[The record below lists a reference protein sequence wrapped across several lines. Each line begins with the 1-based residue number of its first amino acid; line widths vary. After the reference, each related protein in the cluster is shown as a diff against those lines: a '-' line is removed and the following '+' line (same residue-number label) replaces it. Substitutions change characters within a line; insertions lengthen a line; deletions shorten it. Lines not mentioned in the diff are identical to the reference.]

1 MFKRKQIDQRVQ
13 KALFRKIDAMNRL
26 GLTNDRVVGD
36 DNKNKSFFIGD
47 SLEPQDNSNP
57 IEQHLYRGCFAKVS
71 VAVKDQEKS
80 TESNEVGQPISISS
94 YIGKENDILSQ
105 KNKPLAFRQGFGES
119 PDNRFL
125 GESGITSINVN
136 QMEYYTN
143 NFNIGWVCPDPV
155 FFEETF
161 EPSFLKLGAY
171 VAIEFGWGIDDR
183 EFQVES
189 LSIEEMKRLL
199 KGTNLIERNL
209 NTAGN
214 YYCGV
219 GTVTKFDWKI
229 TDNGTYAGDI
239 QVMSPGASALLETTQ
254 GTGAYSDVVSKIKST
269 FELQKVTE
277 RLKESKADNPELKK
291 EQQEIIKKSNSATE
305 VVESLKDNSILFNMV
320 IKNLKDVMD
329 AKLEGIEYQKDT
341 QVNSP
346 YGKSF
351 TNIKG
356 DLESVK
362 NTNYKYKD
370 GLLNVQCKQE
380 TLEEIL
386 AASIG
391 IDHVPEYFRNRYF
404 CNWAWFEDN
413 ILQDFFNLST
423 KDGVELQK
431 VDSKL
436 NGEPNKCQSSEYLYS
451 LGLDHVILP
460 NQHQPL
466 LDAGFKAIKDKSLIE
481 QYYSPKQRLDL
492 MRMHSIYNTIDS
504 TFGKEAPFR
513 GGVSETDLTLEQE
526 TINIGGVEIPVAG
539 DISSDGTFTGPFY
552 SGTLENYGTIRNM
565 VFPMEMYITHFQG
578 ISSLRQGLRNFWAD
592 VTNQYGGYWGFQ
604 IGESKEEPNTVG
616 VFDSYYAPEGLNTI
630 KPSDKLN
637 TNETFEFSIL
647 SDKSI
652 VKDFDVNL
660 DLSAEAS
667 VLARYGGLNSVKD
680 GNQSQDGKKDLGL
693 EAWNILTANTTLEE
707 NLTKEDLEKY
717 NAIDNAITSV
727 RYKRENDSF
736 YSSIESIQDDEDAY
750 REQVENETENIVE
763 GVGCYT
769 KRGNFSKYFKN
780 IMLYLINYSTA
791 KGSGSNLE
799 QAQIQIPV
807 SLTMTLDGIGGL
819 QVGNIFTIDYLPK
832 LYRDNVYFM
841 ITKVNHKVSTTGWET
856 DLEAIM
862 TVRMKEV
869 WKTSGKQLEAG
880 LEDYLELFKIT
891 NVNNYN
897 GEFDSIILT
906 NKEDIERDKLA
917 AEAERKRL
925 LELQF
930 KDTRTGTSTSGMA
943 GYIGD
948 ILTGNAASRAAGGED
963 IAQTQAQTQFGYFKS
978 GDTPA
983 D

>member
-94 YIGKENDILSQ
+94 YIGKEDDILSQ

-119 PDNRFL
+119 SDNRFL

-277 RLKESKADNPELKK
+277 RLNESKADNPELKK

-329 AKLEGIEYQKDT
+329 AKLEGIELIGKDSS
-341 QVNSP
+341 VVPISP
-346 YGKSF
+346 YGATAAGTKPGFIEFDGVAF
-351 TNIKG
+351 TQKGGGDIHYKYQNGLINIKC
-356 DLESVK
+356 
-362 NTNYKYKD
+362 N
-370 GLLNVQCKQE
+370 GLKV
-380 TLEEIL
+380 
-386 AASIG
+386 AGGSS
-391 IDHVPEYFRNRYF
+391 PEYLKNRYF
-404 CNWAWFEDN
+404 CNWGWFEDN

-431 VDSKL
+431 VESKL
-436 NGEPNKCQSSEYLYS
+436 NGESNKCQSTDYLYS

-460 NQHQPL
+460 KQHQPL
-466 LDAGFKAIKDKSLIE
+466 LDFGFEAIKDKSLVE
-481 QYYSPKQRLDL
+481 QYYSRRQRKNLV
-492 MRMHSIYNTIDS
+492 RMHAFYKVIDDNFPEFKS
-504 TFGKEAPFR
+504 EETFIENVEAF
-513 GGVSETDLTLEQE
+513 E
-526 TINIGGVEIPVAG
+526 NVEFEDTEG
-539 DISSDGTFTGPFY
+539 FDTFTDEEADKPLILKNKGV
-552 SGTLENYGTIRNM
+552 IRHM
-565 VFPMEMYITHFQG
+565 VFPMEMYQKHFQG

-616 VFDSYYAPEGLNTI
+616 VFDSYFAPESLNTI

-652 VKDFDVNL
+652 VKDFDVSL

-727 RYKRENDSF
+727 RYKRENDTF
-736 YSSIESIQDDEDAY
+736 YSSIKSIQDDEDAY
-750 REQVENETENIVE
+750 REQVENKTENIVE

-869 WKTSGKQLEAG
+869 WKTSGKELEAG
-880 LEDYLELFKIT
+880 LQDYLELFKIT
-891 NVNNYN
+891 NVTDYD
-897 GEFDSIILT
+897 GRFDEQI
-906 NKEDIERDKLA
+906 A
-917 AEAERKRL
+917 AENIALGDANEKANEAAVAEANERL
-925 LELQF
+925 VNV
-930 KDTRTGTSTSGMA
+930 TSIASGQNR
-943 GYIGD
+943 G
-948 ILTGNAASRAAGGED
+948 GNPFGG
-963 IAQTQAQTQFGYFKS
+963 
-978 GDTPA
+978 
-983 D
+983 

>member
-269 FELQKVTE
+269 FELQKTTE

-616 VFDSYYAPEGLNTI
+616 VFDSYFAPEGLNTI

-736 YSSIESIQDDEDAY
+736 YSSIKSIQDDEDAY

-891 NVNNYN
+891 NVTDYD

-930 KDTRTGTSTSGMA
+930 KDIELA
-943 GYIGD
+943 QALVVWQD
-948 ILTGNAASRAAGGED
+948 I
-963 IAQTQAQTQFGYFKS
+963 
-978 GDTPA
+978 
-983 D
+983 